1 MAIYFWAVWPR
12 RSDQVSTGPG
22 HTGMK
27 QHTAAGA
34 RGVKGKVVEDGPVE
48 GKGEANRGIG

>member
-1 MAIYFWAVWPR
+1 MRPG

-48 GKGEANRGIG
+48 GKGEANRGIE